1 MGPPP
6 DTPIP
11 ATTPE
16 ILLHYTYVDKIV
28 QGLLFSAFALLV
40 WDHALT
46 FHREVEYVWK
56 GRWTVI
62 KILFL
67 FTRYATLVVVGGNA
81 WSQWQAL
88 YIRGTEFADLT
99 FFVLQFSLAPFG
111 V

>member
-16 ILLHYTYVDKIV
+16 ILLYYTYVDKIV

-56 GRWTVI
+56 
-62 KILFL
+62 
-67 FTRYATLVVVGGNA
+67 
-81 WSQWQAL
+81 
-88 YIRGTEFADLT
+88 
-99 FFVLQFSLAPFG
+99 
-111 V
+111 